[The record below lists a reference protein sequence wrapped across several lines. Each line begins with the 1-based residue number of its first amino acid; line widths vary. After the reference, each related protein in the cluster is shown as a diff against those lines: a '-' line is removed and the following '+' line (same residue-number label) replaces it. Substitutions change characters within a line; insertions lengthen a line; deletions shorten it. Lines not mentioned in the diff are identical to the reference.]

1 MQQLEIVYS
10 GIKGAILV
18 RKTRGLPLRS
28 CLLFKRK
35 PKRPSSYS
43 SPFKI
48 HKAVIYAAV
57 VLISIDLSIK
67 LHPQSVEPWCLL

>member
-18 RKTRGLPLRS
+18 RRSSGPPMKELPL
-28 CLLFKRK
+28 LKGK
-35 PKRPSSYS
+35 KGPIHIP

-48 HKAVIYAAV
+48 CKAVILYCHHPYPQ
-57 VLISIDLSIK
+57 LI
-67 LHPQSVEPWCLL
+67 CL